1 LDFGEFE
8 DEDDIFAAPSQ
19 SKSPRRGLSI
29 IEDDDIFSALPKSKA
44 SNRIPEQTVDDL
56 FSTPSKSKS
65 SERKN
70 EKTNDEVIL
79 SITSDPKSSREDLV
93 KDEDLFIVPSKATS
107 SNRNQ
112 GKTKSKPKKMLD
124 DDLFGDDFDLFSD
137 IPAKSNTKV
146 CQPGLTKNQKP
157 EISQNLATNKGY
169 MIWLCALDLQY
180 IYIQSP
186 SLFLYFLKS
195 IRASSLSGA
204 VPAN

>member
-1 LDFGEFE
+1 MDFGEFE

-44 SNRIPEQTVDDL
+44 SNPIPEQTVDDL

-65 SERKN
+65 HERKH
-70 EKTNDEVIL
+70 EKTNDEVIS
-79 SITSDPKSSREDLV
+79 SITSDPKSSCQDLA

-146 CQPGLTKNQKP
+146 CQPDFIFKKF
-157 EISQNLATNKGY
+157 ESQEFHK
-169 MIWLCALDLQY
+169 I
-180 IYIQSP
+180 
-186 SLFLYFLKS
+186 
-195 IRASSLSGA
+195 
-204 VPAN
+204 